1 MTNMMLQLDV
11 TEFTPE
17 QLAQLKAFVDSLRL
31 DADSESKE
39 IYETEDDPQLWRE
52 ADLDGWTL
60 EHVDYLRKRL
70 QEKGKDVQL
79 AAFDLAIRN
88 GGFVSRESV
97 YRLGDYGPDRRLNNW
112 IAPFNSIYEELV
124 EDRGLESETLPVA
137 AVYDRAV
144 SGYQRARGY
153 RVFQGIVRLVRE
165 REDRLTQA

>member
-1 MTNMMLQLDV
+1 
-11 TEFTPE
+11 
-17 QLAQLKAFVDSLRL
+17 
-31 DADSESKE
+31 
-39 IYETEDDPQLWRE
+39 
-52 ADLDGWTL
+52 
-60 EHVDYLRKRL
+60 
-70 QEKGKDVQL
+70 
-79 AAFDLAIRN
+79 
-88 GGFVSRESV
+88 V

-112 IAPFNSIYEELV
+112 ITPVNSIYEELV